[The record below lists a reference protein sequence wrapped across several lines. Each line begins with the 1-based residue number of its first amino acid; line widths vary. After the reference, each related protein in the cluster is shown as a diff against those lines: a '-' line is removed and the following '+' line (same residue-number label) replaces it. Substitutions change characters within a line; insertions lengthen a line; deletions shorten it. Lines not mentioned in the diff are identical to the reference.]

1 MLKELSLIDFTNEL
15 ASESPAPGGGSAA
28 GLSAA
33 IGASLTSMVLN
44 LTIDKKASEGYPED
58 VKASLKEAL
67 NTANLMRGKY
77 IEFIDK
83 DADSFNSLMAAF
95 KLPKHTDAQ
104 KEERK
109 ARVAEAKELVLA
121 VPRSLLKE
129 SYALYDALKI
139 ATEYGNKNAISDAGV
154 GAIML
159 HSAIEGA
166 ALNVFINLAGMEV
179 NEETI
184 GIKTEADKM
193 VESSREIK
201 EDIVS
206 AVIDKI
212 YGR

>member
-44 LTIDKKASEGYPED
+44 LTIDKKVSEGYPED
-58 VKASLKEAL
+58 VKAALKEAL
-67 NTANLMRGKY
+67 KTANLMRGKY
-77 IEFIDK
+77 IELIDK
-83 DADSFNSLMAAF
+83 DADSFNKLMEAF

-109 ARVAEAKELVLA
+109 AKIAEAKELVLA

-129 SYALYDALKI
+129 SYALYEPLKI

-159 HSAIEGA
+159 HGAIEGA
-166 ALNVFINLAGMEV
+166 ALNIFINLAGMEV

-184 GIKTEADKM
+184 GIKAEADQM

-201 EDIVS
+201 EDIVAS
-206 AVIDKI
+206 VIDKI